1 MSLIEKSAVAA
12 PVIHT
17 DTKVTLRTAGTGGEL
32 VTSTKAQQDFNLNG
46 VEYVHDFLVVDSLGL
61 EGVSVILGIDVIQ
74 SLPFNMF
81 SEGGKFRVYLDGYE
95 IATAIQATPPSVCV
109 IGMAE
114 ADPISMV
121 TREDTCIPAQ
131 STLDVGLGVVKY
143 RFMPS

>member
-32 VTSTKAQQDFNLNG
+32 ITSTKAQQDFNLNG
-46 VEYVHDFLVVDSLGL
+46 VEYVHDFLVGDSLGL
-61 EGVSVILGIDVIQ
+61 EGISVILGIDVIQ

-95 IATAIQATPPSVCV
+95 IETVIQTSPPFPF
-109 IGMAE
+109 A
-114 ADPISMV
+114 
-121 TREDTCIPAQ
+121 
-131 STLDVGLGVVKY
+131 
-143 RFMPS
+143 